1 MKQFDLQEYL
11 KNPTRPIVTRDGR
24 SVRIICTDRKDD
36 LEDEGPIVALVYD
49 ETKGQEL
56 SCFYY
61 PDGRYYK
68 EETYYLDLFFAPEPK
83 TKKVGWMNVCKYG
96 DNQHFSLVGGV
107 IHPTREQA
115 LTERPDYVVDTI
127 QIKWEEK

>member
-11 KNPTRPIVTRDGR
+11 KNPDKKIITRDGR
-24 SVRIICTDRKDD
+24 SVRIICTDREDD

-49 ETKGQEL
+49 GTKGQEL

-115 LTERPDYVVDTI
+115 LTERQDYVVDTI
-127 QIKWEEK
+127 QIGWEE

>member
-1 MKQFDLQEYL
+1 MEQFSLEEYI

-24 SVRIICTDRKDD
+24 SVRIICTDKADRDF
-36 LEDEGPIVALVYD
+36 PVVALITTNQKSEEVFLY
-49 ETKGQEL
+49 TKNGKQRFNPESDL
-56 SCFYY
+56 PF
-61 PDGRYYK
+61 
-68 EETYYLDLFFAPEPK
+68 DLFFAPEPK

-107 IHPTREQA
+107 ILPTREQA
-115 LTERPDYVVDTI
+115 LRERPDYVVDTI

>member
-1 MKQFDLQEYL
+1 MEQFSLSEYL
-11 KNPTRPIVTRDGR
+11 KNPTRPIVTRDGNR
-24 SVRIICTDRKDD
+24 VRIVCTDRNHKDYPVVGLISD
-36 LEDEGPIVALVYD
+36 KDSEDLISYTKDGEVYTNLEDDY
-49 ETKGQEL
+49 
-56 SCFYY
+56 
-61 PDGRYYK
+61 
-68 EETYYLDLFFAPEPK
+68 DLFFAPEPK
-83 TKKVGWMNVCKYG
+83 TKRAGWMNVCKYG